1 MSLWNSTYLIKDNWT
16 ACLRFGCVNF
26 NIALF
31 HWSFLLYLFLFLDQ
45 IKYLCACV
53 CLCLCVP
60 FSYEY
65 LSSNLNRRTDSD
77 QKLEKIVSLLKLY
90 IKKLMEKSICTFR
103 VEEIDFFILIY

>member
-16 ACLRFGCVNF
+16 ACLPFGYVNF

-31 HWSFLLYLFLFLDQ
+31 HWSFLFYLFLFLDQ

-60 FSYEY
+60 FSYEH

-90 IKKLMEKSICTFR
+90 
-103 VEEIDFFILIY
+103 